1 MVANMASIIADI
13 GDRSAPAADGGGRRA
28 GPSRICIGI
37 SSSPPP
43 FPGSP
48 HAAARHASA
57 RARHGPRRRDLRAA
71 PESSGVRVRGE
82 VPRLWKLVEPA
93 AAAAGGAVEGGSAR
107 GAGWCVTNGFG
118 SFSPA
123 AIWKLEKPMKA
134 ASPRG
139 KVGRKIV

>member
-1 MVANMASIIADI
+1 MASIIADI

-93 AAAAGGAVEGGSAR
+93 AAAAGGAVEGG
-107 GAGWCVTNGFG
+107 GASEGPVGALRTVSVVFRLQQFG
-118 SFSPA
+118 N
-123 AIWKLEKPMKA
+123 WRNL
-134 ASPRG
+134 
-139 KVGRKIV
+139 